1 MSKTTQEIDMDKCR
15 VSQDE
20 LLHDIKQFR
29 SNMAEQYS
37 EREQRLEAIALAKLY
52 LHGQAAIKDE
62 DGRDYPMTELM
73 VAVWDHKLY
82 EATFKALAMGVHHP
96 MQDLIIGRARYAC
109 AVHLFGESRADELG
123 FVK

>member
-1 MSKTTQEIDMDKCR
+1 MDKCR

-29 SNMAEQYS
+29 SNMAEKYTAH
-37 EREQRLEAIALAKLY
+37 EQRLEVCALAKLY
-52 LHGQAAIKDE
+52 LHGQAVIKDE
-62 DGRDYPMTELM
+62 WGRDYPLTELM
-73 VAVWDHKLY
+73 VTVWDHDLY
-82 EATFKALAMGVHHP
+82 KAAFEAIAIDVDLPMKDLAK
-96 MQDLIIGRARYAC
+96 RCARYAC